1 VASGGGDLPSAH
13 VLVLSTSRKGWSV
26 VRAVARRLLGLGV
39 PRRRLGVVGGSRVYR
54 SAAWRPVL
62 AGPPLW
68 PWQVRSRRFSRVG
81 LGRRGVDPAEVAVFL
96 DRVAGDLARAY
107 AEVASLREQN
117 ERIKAA
123 LRDWQSRQAPT
134 ARELAGYR

>member
-1 VASGGGDLPSAH
+1 
-13 VLVLSTSRKGWSV
+13 
-26 VRAVARRLLGLGV
+26 
-39 PRRRLGVVGGSRVYR
+39 
-54 SAAWRPVL
+54 
-62 AGPPLW
+62 
-68 PWQVRSRRFSRVG
+68 VG

>member
-1 VASGGGDLPSAH
+1 M
-13 VLVLSTSRKGWSV
+13 
-26 VRAVARRLLGLGV
+26 RAVARRLLGRGS
-39 PRRRLGVVGGSRVYR
+39 PRRRLGVVARSTVYR
-54 SAAWRPVL
+54 SAVSDR
-62 AGPPLW
+62 PLW
-68 PWQVRSRRFSRVG
+68 PSQVRSRRFSRVG

-123 LRDWQSRQAPT
+123 LRDWQSRQAPK
-134 ARELAGYR
+134 AYELARR